1 MTISQP
7 CGIISLSN
15 EREVIIMV
23 KKIEKK
29 IEINLDDL
37 ANELDGTVYD
47 YISDNVCTGDYL
59 EDEVDYFIQQINYED
74 WCYILDK
81 IKEIY
86 H

>member
-1 MTISQP
+1 
-7 CGIISLSN
+7 
-15 EREVIIMV
+15 MV

>member
-1 MTISQP
+1 
-7 CGIISLSN
+7 
-15 EREVIIMV
+15 MV

-29 IEINLDDL
+29 IEIDIDLDDL

-47 YISDNVCTGDYL
+47 YISDNVCTGGYL
-59 EDEVDYFIQQINYED
+59 EDKVDYFIQQISYED

-81 IKEIY
+81 IKENY

>member
-1 MTISQP
+1 
-7 CGIISLSN
+7 
-15 EREVIIMV
+15 MV

-29 IEINLDDL
+29 IEIDIDLDDL

-59 EDEVDYFIQQINYED
+59 EDEVDYFIQQISYED
-74 WCYILDK
+74 WCYILDR
-81 IKEIY
+81 IKESY

>member
-1 MTISQP
+1 
-7 CGIISLSN
+7 
-15 EREVIIMV
+15 MV
-23 KKIEKK
+23 NKIEKK

-47 YISDNVCTGDYL
+47 YISDNVCTGDHL

>member
-1 MTISQP
+1 
-7 CGIISLSN
+7 
-15 EREVIIMV
+15 MV

-29 IEINLDDL
+29 IEIDIDLDDL
-37 ANELDGTVYD
+37 AEELDGTVYD

-59 EDEVDYFIQQINYED
+59 EDEVDYFIQQISYED